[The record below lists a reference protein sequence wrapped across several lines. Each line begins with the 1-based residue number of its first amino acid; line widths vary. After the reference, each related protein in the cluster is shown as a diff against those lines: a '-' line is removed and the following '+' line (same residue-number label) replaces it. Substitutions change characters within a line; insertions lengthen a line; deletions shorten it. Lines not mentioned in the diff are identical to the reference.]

1 MSPRAKIQK
10 NTDMTNKETQN
21 ISTYDNEEI
30 LIFAITLGKRMLQAG
45 AETYRVEVSV
55 SRVLKSQDAR
65 HVDVFVIPTAVFIS
79 CEMNGEKM
87 NIFERIKGTN
97 IDLERFQALNQISRD
112 FSSGVYGLEK
122 AKEEL
127 DKISDTP
134 KFNMFWS
141 WLGACAG
148 GGFFIFLSDGGIVEF
163 IVSFLASGF
172 TVLCFNALSRLGF
185 SFFIKNVIGGFIA
198 GLLGYSFVKLAG
210 LVGVNCDVNLV
221 IIGPLMTLVPG
232 VAITTG
238 IRDVISGDLVAG
250 NAKIMEAVFVAI
262 GLAFGVGILLR
273 MVV

>member
-1 MSPRAKIQK
+1 MIDRENQ
-10 NTDMTNKETQN
+10 NTGK
-21 ISTYDNEEI
+21 YGNEEI

-45 AETYRVEVSV
+45 AETYRVEDSV
-55 SRVLKSQDAR
+55 SRVLESQGVR
-65 HVDVFVIPTAVFIS
+65 HIDVFAIPTAVFIS
-79 CEMNGEKM
+79 CEINGEKM

-112 FSSGVYGLEK
+112 FSSGVYDLKK

-127 DKISDTP
+127 DKISATP
-134 KFNMFWS
+134 KFNLFWS

-148 GGFFIFLSDGGIVEF
+148 GGFFVFLFDGGVMEF
-163 IVSFLASGF
+163 IVSFLASGV
-172 TVLCFNALSRLGF
+172 TALCFNSLSKLGF

-198 GLLGYSFVKLAG
+198 GLFGFSFVKLAG
-210 LVGVNCDVNLV
+210 LIGLNCDINLV

-238 IRDVISGDLVAG
+238 IRDVIAGDLVAG
-250 NAKIMEAVFVAI
+250 NAKIMEAVFIAI

-273 MVV
+273 MVF